1 MCLIALTDRLQL
13 KQREE
18 LMINEVKNEKVLDE
32 LVQELQRLRGK
43 AGVVANTN
51 VRIIRLKN
59 HDNRGDVG

>member
-43 AGVVANTN
+43 AGVVGNTN

>member
-1 MCLIALTDRLQL
+1 
-13 KQREE
+13 
-18 LMINEVKNEKVLDE
+18 MINEVKNEKVLDE

-43 AGVVANTN
+43 AGVVGNTN